1 MISPDEVAAALADL
15 AERPSVPLRVP
26 VGALAEKVLA
36 ARDAA
41 PYDRPFVRA

>member
-1 MISPDEVAAALADL
+1 MTSPEEVAMTLADL
-15 AERPSVPLRVP
+15 AERPIVPLRVP
-26 VGALAEKVLA
+26 VGAIAEKILA